1 MNKIFGYLLLCVGLL
16 MIAFS
21 VLSMYKVF
29 VDRQPVAPVVQMKD
43 VQIATQYGP
52 LQLPMQAVNT
62 LANIGLFAV
71 FMLFI
76 LGAGGKVAGIG
87 VNLLKTERLREALL
101 LSQQKPDEETLKK
114 L

>member
-1 MNKIFGYLLLCVGLL
+1 

>member
-1 MNKIFGYLLLCVGLL
+1 MMF
-16 MIAFS
+16 FS

-43 VQIATQYGP
+43 VQITTQYGP
-52 LQLPMQAVNT
+52 MKIPMQAVNT
-62 LANIGLFAV
+62 LANVGLFAV

-76 LGAGGKVAGIG
+76 LGAGSKVAGVG
-87 VNLLKTERLREALL
+87 VNLVKTERLREALL
-101 LSQQKPDEETLKK
+101 LSQQKLEDETLKK

>member
-1 MNKIFGYLLLCVGLL
+1 MNKIFGYLLLCIGLL
-16 MIAFS
+16 MMFFS

-43 VQIATQYGP
+43 VQITTQYGP
-52 LQLPMQAVNT
+52 MQIPMQAVNT
-62 LANIGLFAV
+62 LANVGLFAV

-76 LGAGGKVAGIG
+76 LGAGSKMAGVG
-87 VNLLKTERLREALL
+87 VNLVKTERLREALL
-101 LSQQKPDEETLKK
+101 LSQQKLEDETLKK

>member
-16 MIAFS
+16 MIFFS

-29 VDRQPVAPVVQMKD
+29 ADRQPVAPVVQMKD
-43 VQIATQYGP
+43 MQIATQYGP
-52 LQLPMQAVNT
+52 MQIPMQAVNT
-62 LANIGLFAV
+62 LANVGLFAV

-76 LGAGGKVAGIG
+76 LGAGGRVAGVG
-87 VNLLKTERLREALL
+87 VNMIKMERLREALL
-101 LSQQKPDEETLKK
+101 LSRQKIEDETLKK

>member
-1 MNKIFGYLLLCVGLL
+1 MNKIFGYLLLCIGLL
-16 MIAFS
+16 MMFFS

-43 VQIATQYGP
+43 VQITTQYGP
-52 LQLPMQAVNT
+52 MQIPMQAVNT
-62 LANIGLFAV
+62 LANVGLFAV

-76 LGAGGKVAGIG
+76 LGAGSKVAGVG
-87 VNLLKTERLREALL
+87 VNLVKTERLREALL
-101 LSQQKPDEETLKK
+101 LSQQKLKDETLKK